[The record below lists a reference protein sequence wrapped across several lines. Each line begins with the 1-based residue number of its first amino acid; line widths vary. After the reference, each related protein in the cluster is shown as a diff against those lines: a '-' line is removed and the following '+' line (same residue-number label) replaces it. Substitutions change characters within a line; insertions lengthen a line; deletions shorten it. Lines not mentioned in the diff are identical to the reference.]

1 MRETTERPEV
11 LSCGAALLTGTT
23 VDGIV
28 NAANRVL
35 SDDALY
41 QSMVAAKNP
50 FARRA
55 RRRVYCRHSGEKMK
69 KTAANKKTDN
79 ALSRTA
85 LRQKDA

>member
-50 FARRA
+50 FGDGRA
-55 RRRVYCRHSGEKMK
+55 AVYIADILAK
-69 KTAANKKTDN
+69 K
-79 ALSRTA
+79 
-85 LRQKDA
+85 